1 MFIMFGKWN
10 KKKMYNIVYEPRV
23 ENPVVVAEFETRAEA
38 DAYMQDLET
47 KRPQTYKFCQ
57 IEEKG

>member
-1 MFIMFGKWN
+1 MFGKWKTMFN
-10 KKKMYNIVYEPRV
+10 VVYEPRV
-23 ENPVVVAEFETRAEA
+23 EDPVIVAQFDTRAEA

-47 KRPQTYKFCQ
+47 NRPQTHKFCQ

>member
-1 MFIMFGKWN
+1 MMF
-10 KKKMYNIVYEPRV
+10 NIVYEPRV
-23 ENPVVVAEFETRAEA
+23 EDPVIVAQFNTRAEA

-47 KRPQTYKFCQ
+47 KRPQTHKFCQ

>member
-1 MFIMFGKWN
+1 MKTFN
-10 KKKMYNIVYEPRV
+10 VVYEPRV
-23 ENPVVVAEFETRAEA
+23 EDPVVVASFATRTEA

-47 KRPQTYKFCQ
+47 NRPQTHKFCQ

>member
-1 MFIMFGKWN
+1 MFGKWKTMFN
-10 KKKMYNIVYEPRV
+10 VVYEPRV
-23 ENPVVVAEFETRAEA
+23 EDPVIVAQFDTRAEA

-47 KRPQTYKFCQ
+47 KRPQTHKFCQ